1 MKLTESLIES
11 ILASLGREAGK
22 ETNSNVSV
30 LVEVDGDEFRCLYLI
45 NRGDTY
51 AVVKS
56 WGKVDLFKSPQLLRQ
71 YKEELLQQV
80 KKELEQREAVASF
93 SATAMLCLN

>member
-11 ILASLGREAGK
+11 ILSSLGREAGRK
-22 ETNSNVSV
+22 TNSDVSV

-51 AVVKS
+51 AVIKS
-56 WGKVDLFKSPQLLRQ
+56 WGKVELFKSSQLLQQ
-71 YKEELLQQV
+71 YKRELLQRV
-80 KKELEQREAVASF
+80 EKKLEQREAVAGF
-93 SATAMLCLN
+93 SAAAVLCLN